1 MCKKVD
7 KYILKDPVCIEIKES
22 MDKDKKRREKE
33 IKKES
38 DAQKNT
44 ANVNNSIND

>member
-7 KYILKDPVCIEIKES
+7 KYILKDPVFIEVKES